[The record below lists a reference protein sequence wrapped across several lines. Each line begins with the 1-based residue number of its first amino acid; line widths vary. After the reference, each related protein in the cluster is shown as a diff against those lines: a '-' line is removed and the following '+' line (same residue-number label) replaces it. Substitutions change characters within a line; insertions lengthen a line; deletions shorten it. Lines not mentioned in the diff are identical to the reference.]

1 MNCTCGKLPP
11 AIVSNYP
18 KVILLD
24 PGHAKSTAGKRSA
37 LLEDGS
43 QFFEYE
49 FNRDV
54 VKRISTQLDRLGIKN
69 HIIVPEV
76 DYDVP
81 LSTRAARA
89 NEYCNQYGKDNC
101 ILISVHSNAAGMG
114 DKWMT
119 AKGWSVYTTVGLTDS
134 DKYADIVYK
143 EAESLLVPMGFK
155 MRPYLNK
162 DGYRD
167 WESGF
172 TILVRTACPA
182 ILTENLF
189 YDNKEECKFLMS
201 DEGRQAIADL
211 HINAIKKFN

>member
-1 MNCTCGKLPP
+1 MNSLYGKLPP
-11 AIVSNYP
+11 AIVSNYQ

-24 PGHAKSTAGKRSA
+24 NGHAKSTPGKRSMP
-37 LLEDGS
+37 LEDGS

-69 HIIVPEV
+69 HIITPEV

-101 ILISVHSNAAGMG
+101 VLISVHANAAGMG

-119 AKGWSVYTTVGLTDS
+119 AKGWSVYTTKGLDKS
-134 DKYADIVYK
+134 DEYANVLYA
-143 EAESLLVPMGFK
+143 EAEPLIKELDSK
-155 MRPYLNK
+155 MRPWTNAEK
-162 DGYRD
+162 S
-167 WESGF
+167 WQENF
-172 TILVRTACPA
+172 TILYKTKCPA
-182 ILTENLF
+182 MLTENLF
-189 YDNKEECKFLMS
+189 YDNKEDLEILQS
-201 DEGRQAIADL
+201 EHGRQTIAQL
-211 HINAIKKFN
+211 HINGIMKF